1 MDRAEHYQLKINE
14 EDCRE
19 RSGAAKLQKS
29 LEAAKLRKSLGL
41 IVPAVLPSLCA
52 SMMPKWKRAEVGC
65 NAVIG
70 PRNRL
75 CLVGVSLPDNKVE
88 TSDGQ
93 RGPCIYLG

>member
-1 MDRAEHYQLKINE
+1 M
-14 EDCRE
+14 
-19 RSGAAKLQKS
+19 S
-29 LEAAKLRKSLGL
+29 
-41 IVPAVLPSLCA
+41 AVLPLLWA
-52 SMMPKWKRAEVGC
+52 SVMSTQKRAEVGC

-75 CLVGVSLPDNKVE
+75 RLVGVSMPDNKVE

>member
-1 MDRAEHYQLKINE
+1 MSYV

-19 RSGAAKLQKS
+19 RSGAAELQKS
-29 LEAAKLRKSLGL
+29 LEAAELQKSLGL
-41 IVPAVLPSLCA
+41 IVSAVLPLLCA
-52 SMMPKWKRAEVGC
+52 SMMPKWKRAGVGC